1 MKAHFTIESE
11 NLLQR
16 LCRQGTRVAEA
27 IGRALDS
34 FNQGNTLLAKEIIR
48 ADKLI
53 DEEEIRTEEECLK
66 LLALYQPVAVDLRTI
81 ISVLKI
87 NTSLERMA
95 DFGCH
100 MAERTLNTAQI
111 SLPPQNEVFD
121 FAPMQ
126 KEVLSMIHD
135 TLTVINRFD
144 VDLAHIV
151 IEKDNTVDAMRLEH
165 RIHARTALHQYP
177 EHADY
182 FLECHGLARD
192 LERTADLCT
201 DICEHIIY
209 MRTAHIIRHQPS
221 A

>member
-66 LLALYQPVAVDLRTI
+66 LLALYQPVAVDLRSI

-111 SLPPQNEVFD
+111 SLPRKKKF
-121 FAPMQ
+121 
-126 KEVLSMIHD
+126 
-135 TLTVINRFD
+135 
-144 VDLAHIV
+144 
-151 IEKDNTVDAMRLEH
+151 
-165 RIHARTALHQYP
+165 
-177 EHADY
+177 
-182 FLECHGLARD
+182 
-192 LERTADLCT
+192 
-201 DICEHIIY
+201 
-209 MRTAHIIRHQPS
+209 
-221 A
+221 

>member
-1 MKAHFTIESE
+1 MIE
-11 NLLQR
+11 
-16 LCRQGTRVAEA
+16 
-27 IGRALDS
+27 RALSS
-34 FNQGNTLLAKEIIR
+34 FAQNNVTMAEEVIR
-48 ADKLI
+48 TDKLI
-53 DEEEIRTEEECLK
+53 DNEEIRTEEECLK

-81 ISVLKI
+81 ITVLKI

-100 MAERTLNTAQI
+100 MAERTISTAQ
-111 SLPPQNEVFD
+111 LPRPPKEVEFD
-121 FAPMQ
+121 FTPMQ
-126 KEVLSMIHD
+126 KNVLSMIHD
-135 TLTVINRFD
+135 TLIVINRFD

-151 IEKDNTVDAMRLEH
+151 IEKDNSVDSMRYEH
-165 RIHARTALHQYP
+165 RVHARKALHQYP

-192 LERTADLCT
+192 LERAADLCT

-209 MRTAHIIRHQPS
+209 MRTARIVRHRDS

>member
-11 NLLQR
+11 HLMQR
-16 LCRQGTRVAEA
+16 LSLQGARVAEA
-27 IGRALDS
+27 VGRALES
-34 FNQGNTLLAKEIIR
+34 FSQGNTLLAKEVIR
-48 ADKLI
+48 ADKFI

-100 MAERTLNTAQI
+100 MAERTINTAQLP
-111 SLPPQNEVFD
+111 LPPQEMVFN

-135 TLTVINRFD
+135 TLIVINRFD
-144 VDLAHIV
+144 IDLAHIV
-151 IEKDNTVDAMRLEH
+151 IEKDNAVDAMRRDH
-165 RIHARTALHQYP
+165 KIHARTALRQYP

-209 MRTAHIIRHQPS
+209 MRTARIIRHQVS